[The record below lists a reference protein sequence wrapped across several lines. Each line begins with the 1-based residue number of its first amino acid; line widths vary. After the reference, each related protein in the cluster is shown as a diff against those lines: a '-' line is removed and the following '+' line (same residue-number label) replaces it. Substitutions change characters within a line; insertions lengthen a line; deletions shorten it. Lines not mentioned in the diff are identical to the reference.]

1 MAILA
6 PGIIIPPR
14 FQTEVRTH
22 LFLNFV
28 GIEDQSVI
36 KEVPLILGIFGSPGD
51 GKTFQLRHLL
61 RDYKVDARSINAA
74 DLESDRAGQPG
85 KLVLEAYV
93 GASRE
98 IDSGTPS
105 ALVVDDIDTT
115 VGEWE
120 KNTGTVNHQ
129 QVLAQLMHL
138 ADRPSFIERIGRIR
152 RAPIFMTGND
162 FGKLYPPLKR
172 PGRMTHF
179 PWTPSAEERREI
191 VIAILGEIAGHAVI
205 EELLIRYQHQPVAF
219 FAQLRT
225 AMLRS
230 AAAAVIERS
239 SENLV
244 AVVREPVRYAR
255 YVAGSFA
262 CPAGSAN
269 CDIFDEAEILNEKIA
284 MANISF
290 CSK

>member
-1 MAILA
+1 MA
-6 PGIIIPPR
+6 R
-14 FQTEVRTH
+14 
-22 LFLNFV
+22 LF
-28 GIEDQSVI
+28 
-36 KEVPLILGIFGSPGD
+36 K
-51 GKTFQLRHLL
+51 LRHLL
-61 RDYKVDARSINAA
+61 REYKVSAYSINAA

-98 IDSGTPS
+98 IDAGVPSG
-105 ALVVDDIDTT
+105 LVVDDIDTT

-138 ADRPSFIERIGRIR
+138 ADRPNYIERIGRIR
-152 RAPIFMTGND
+152 RAPIFVTGND

-191 VIAILGEIAGHAVI
+191 VIAILGQIASHAVV
-205 EELLIRYQHQPVAF
+205 EELLTRYENQPIAF

-225 AMLRS
+225 VMLRN

-244 AVVREPVRYAR
+244 AVVREPARYAR
-255 YVAGSFA
+255 YVAGYSRALPVLGNVTSLMKQRYLTRMLRWPICRF
-262 CPAGSAN
+262 PRNESTV
-269 CDIFDEAEILNEKIA
+269 CDDKLR
-284 MANISF
+284 
-290 CSK
+290 